1 MNPLVG
7 IKNHLIPAFIL
18 YIYYNNMMSKN
29 DKIEN
34 NDQNSSLDNNN
45 VNIQESIF
53 QSNQRLYNRIVEQNT
68 ASIEQSFDES
78 KQRIDESI
86 REARNQIPRYT
97 ETVNQLQEQTFQAT
111 KNIAE
116 SYLEYQ
122 KQTIDSLQSIS
133 TPCLYNV
140 NSQLLNNQE
149 YFRRIPEIYSKIV
162 NNFAENTIS
171 MSRIFNDMAFSNIEL
186 FKNVIDNT
194 KKQSKHLAEIG
205 KRNISAYERIERENN
220 DVLLST
226 QKYHQS
232 KNQTRKIN

>member
-1 MNPLVG
+1 
-7 IKNHLIPAFIL
+7 
-18 YIYYNNMMSKN
+18 MSKN
-29 DKIEN
+29 DKREN
-34 NDQNSSLDNNN
+34 YDQTSSLNNKNVDNQQDIYQN
-45 VNIQESIF
+45 
-53 QSNQRLYNRIVEQNT
+53 NQRLYNRIIEKNTESLEQ
-68 ASIEQSFDES
+68 AFDES
-78 KQRIDESI
+78 KTNIDKSI

-97 ETVNQLQEQTFQAT
+97 ETVNQVQEQTLQAT
-111 KNIAE
+111 KDITE

-122 KQTIDSLQSIS
+122 KQTIDSFQSIS
-133 TPCLYNV
+133 TPYLYNV
-140 NSQLLNNQE
+140 NSQFLNNQD

-171 MSRIFNDMAFSNIEL
+171 MSKIFNDMAFSNIEL
-186 FKNVIDNT
+186 FKNVVDNT

-232 KNQTRKIN
+232 KN

>member
-1 MNPLVG
+1 
-7 IKNHLIPAFIL
+7 
-18 YIYYNNMMSKN
+18 
-29 DKIEN
+29 
-34 NDQNSSLDNNN
+34 
-45 VNIQESIF
+45 
-53 QSNQRLYNRIVEQNT
+53 LYNRIVEQNT

-97 ETVNQLQEQTFQAT
+97 ETVNQLQEQTLQAT

-133 TPCLYNV
+133 TPYLYNV
-140 NSQLLNNQE
+140 NSQFLNNQE

-226 QKYHQS
+226 QKYHQF
-232 KNQTRKIN
+232 KN

>member
-1 MNPLVG
+1 
-7 IKNHLIPAFIL
+7 
-18 YIYYNNMMSKN
+18 MSKN
-29 DKIEN
+29 DKREN
-34 NDQNSSLDNNN
+34 YDQTSSLNNKNVDNQQDIYQNH
-45 VNIQESIF
+45 
-53 QSNQRLYNRIVEQNT
+53 QRLYNRIIEKNTESLEQ
-68 ASIEQSFDES
+68 AFDES
-78 KQRIDESI
+78 KTNIDKSI

-97 ETVNQLQEQTFQAT
+97 ETVNQVQEQTLQAT
-111 KNIAE
+111 KDITE

-122 KQTIDSLQSIS
+122 KQTIDSFQSIS
-133 TPCLYNV
+133 TPYLYNV
-140 NSQLLNNQE
+140 NSQFLNNQD